1 MSDTTASSAPAM
13 PTPRSPELVRGL
25 FTQLRVIHAVA
36 LRETRTRFGANQLG
50 YVWALLEP
58 LFWIGTFAGLFYLVG
73 RNPPGGMAVVPFLAT
88 GVVAYDLVIKTSERG
103 SQAINGNKALLF
115 YPQVQTLDLILAR
128 GLLEMATFVTIFA
141 LIIAGWAFTV
151 PRFRIDDLLTIMN
164 GLGLAGLLGMGL
176 GLVFC
181 SMNVL
186 TPTVDRIR
194 GPLFRPLFWISGL
207 FFTAESLPSSTIR
220 EMALYNPILHCV
232 EMVRSGFFPSY
243 DSRYAEPGYVG
254 LWIVTLFFI
263 GLTLERKVRHKV
275 QLT

>member
-1 MSDTTASSAPAM
+1 VSDAAATSAAHAAE
-13 PTPRSPELVRGL
+13 TPKPHELVRGIV
-25 FTQLRVIHAVA
+25 TQLRVVHAVA

-73 RNPPGGMAVVPFLAT
+73 RTPPGGMAIVPFLAT
-88 GVVAYDLVIKTSERG
+88 GVVAYDLVIKTSDRG
-103 SQAINGNKALLF
+103 SQAINANKALLF

-128 GLLEMATFVTIFA
+128 GALEMATFVTVFS
-141 LIIAGWAFTV
+141 LIVGGWAFTV
-151 PRFRIDDLLTIMN
+151 PRFRIDDLLTVM
-164 GLGLAGLLGMGL
+164 GGMGLAGLLGMAL

-181 SMNVL
+181 ALNVL

-194 GPLFRPLFWISGL
+194 GPLIRPLFWISGL
-207 FFTAESLPSSTIR
+207 FFTAESLPATIR
-220 EMALYNPILHCV
+220 EMALYNPILHCT

-243 DSRYAEPGYVG
+243 SGHYADPGYVG
-254 LWIVTLFFI
+254 LWIVSLLFI
-263 GLTLERKVRHKV
+263 GLTLERKVRPKV